1 VSEEPEKRN
10 ASYKK
15 WVVAIIEVRDLVNC
29 YGDFTADGF
38 YLLDGQ
44 PAICARRD
52 APHEDLIS
60 HLLAQGYRDSEVL
73 TECVTFGAAGLS
85 FVTLPPKGC
94 LGEIRALEL
103 IRLSSATFECRSG

>member
-52 APHEDLIS
+52 APHDDLIS

-73 TECVTFGAAGLS
+73 TECATFGAAGVS
-85 FVTLPPKGC
+85 FVTLPLRGV
-94 LGEIRALEL
+94 
-103 IRLSSATFECRSG
+103 SVRSEP